1 KLDSC
6 EAVAREITEA
16 TGRRVVPVACHVG
29 RWDECD
35 ALVER
40 SLAEFGRIDVL
51 VNNAG
56 MSPLY
61 EGLETVTESLW
72 DKVIGVNAK
81 GPFRL
86 AALVAKHM
94 AEGEGGSI
102 INISSAAAVH
112 PTVRELPYA
121 MAKLSLHA
129 MAQGIAHAY

>member
-1 KLDSC
+1 
-6 EAVAREITEA
+6 
-16 TGRRVVPVACHVG
+16 
-29 RWDECD
+29 
-35 ALVER
+35 
-40 SLAEFGRIDVL
+40 
-51 VNNAG
+51 
-56 MSPLY
+56 SPLY

-129 MAQGIAHAY
+129 MAQGIAHAYGGRVRANVIMPGTFETDIAQAWDDEVREAFVRDIPMGRV